1 VQQLLLLTEPIEVH
15 LAETIAVETIAVEE
29 TEEAVAVETMVRHVV
44 KAAEAEVKPIVVR
57 EIRIR
62 RSNQTFS
69 GLGRVK

>member
-1 VQQLLLLTEPIEVH
+1 VQQLLLRTELREVH
-15 LAETIAVETIAVEE
+15 LAETIVVEMIAAEE
-29 TEEAVAVETMVRHVV
+29 IEEAVVAETMVLHAV
-44 KAAEAEVKPIVVR
+44 KAEAAEVKLIVAR